1 MLFDL
6 NSRYLACYGREI
18 VNIISLKSA
27 ERKIV
32 TEVIDQE
39 IFNQI
44 LDVQLSSKEDG
55 TYRCDLACLLSS
67 SEEISQT
74 VQIYTL
80 GQEVDSR
87 RALQFDKDTHNQG
100 RPIVRISQDF

>member
-18 VNIISLKSA
+18 INIINLKS
-27 ERKIV
+27 EDRKIV
-32 TEVIDQE
+32 TEVIDQK
-39 IFNQI
+39 IHDQI
-44 LDVQLSSKEDG
+44 LDVQLSSEADG
-55 TYRCDLACLLSS
+55 TYRCDLACLVNSK
-67 SEEISQT
+67 EEISQT

-80 GQEVDSR
+80 GQEIDSR
-87 RALQFDKDTHNQG
+87 KALQFDKDKKILI